1 MSTNTE
7 KLAKQQIKKEIRTQ
21 KSTAKETRKEIRES
35 LLDALQD
42 NGIFGKVFEDLVE
55 DYLKLWDIKN
65 TLINDVKRRGVK
77 TKWQNSET
85 SFGHKKND
93 SVSEAVKV
101 SAQMLKILLTL
112 GLKPGSKAGDGDGE
126 SEEM

>member
-1 MSTNTE
+1 MSVNTE
-7 KLAKQQIKKEIRTQ
+7 KLAKQQVNGEIRAQ
-21 KSTAKETRKEIRES
+21 KNITKETREEIRES

-65 TLINDVKRRGVK
+65 ALINDVKRRGVK
-77 TKWQNSET
+77 VKWQNSET
-85 SFGHKKND
+85 SFGYKKND

-112 GLKPGSKAGDGDGE
+112 GFKPGSKAGDDDGE
-126 SEEM
+126 FEEM

>member
-1 MSTNTE
+1 MAV
-7 KLAKQQIKKEIRTQ
+7 K
-21 KSTAKETRKEIRES
+21 KSTKSTMKETRAGIRES

-42 NGIFGKVFEDLVE
+42 NGIFGKVYEDLVE

-77 TKWQNSET
+77 IKWQNSET
-85 SFGHKKND
+85 SFGYKKND

-112 GLKPGSKAGDGDGE
+112 GLKPVKAGDDDGE
-126 SEEM
+126 FEEM

>member
-1 MSTNTE
+1 MNAEKIAKKQVNREIKSRRNT
-7 KLAKQQIKKEIRTQ
+7 L
-21 KSTAKETRKEIRES
+21 KETREEIRES

-85 SFGHKKND
+85 SFGYKKND

-126 SEEM
+126 FEEM